1 MSVLPDVLKLKPLP
15 SVSSMS
21 IHTDILDPATIS
33 KSHAR
38 FVFERRGI
46 LDVNS
51 CVQVAAVCVAPG
63 AGTATQPYFPMK
75 TGVHALVKSAL
86 LRCGSVVIA
95 QTDEYARYFTMRNQ
109 FKTQEERMFRDFN
122 SQLIVDGCQPN
133 NEGSGTY
140 QPAGVEWVDLAANR
154 TTGKILPFMKITDD
168 ENTTPTGTIK
178 LSQLFPTLM
187 KNLQLPLYLMNERL
201 VLELTF
207 NEQGPTVATDSGVI
221 CLFPAGHTASS
232 AASIA
237 TTQVK
242 FLADYLTYDG
252 DDGRMEEVAKL
263 VMSPQGLTIPYD
275 DVATTTTTI
284 PASTVNPQRVTR
296 EVGMVGKQVKNITW
310 CDQKQ
315 QGGAAVISNQL
326 GVYNSRATWLPSSYN
341 LRVNDMRIFNRDVV
355 RESRQQDEL
364 ASVMG
369 GTINIANSEYSWDTS
384 VSKGV
389 AGDGSGAAGAYVNPR
404 WGVLTIEG
412 HGSSTSIIA
421 GEGAGGRFPRE
432 AMSHYNGVNLV
443 TDPNTQAGLMVG
455 QKPIIV
461 ERNIARVD
469 NTNGGAD
476 TEAFNTIFWTQYGRV
491 LNIHNGVV
499 SVAG

>member
-33 KSHAR
+33 KNHAR

-51 CVQVAAVCVAPG
+51 CVQVAAVCDVPG
-63 AGTATQPYFPMK
+63 AGSDTQPYFPMK

-86 LRCGSVVIA
+86 LRCGSVVLA

-109 FKTQEERMFRDFN
+109 FKTQEERVGRDFN
-122 SQLIVDGCQPN
+122 SQLIVDGCQPDN
-133 NEGSGTY
+133 QGTGKY
-140 QPAGVEWVDLAANR
+140 QPVGCEWSIANAA
-154 TTGKILPFMKITDD
+154 TGGTLPFQKITGD

-187 KNLQLPLYLMNERL
+187 KNLQLPLYLMNERV

-207 NEQGPTVATDSGVI
+207 NNQGAAVGDEGLVGI
-221 CLFPAGHTASS
+221 FPQGH
-232 AASIA
+232 AASYAISVA

-275 DVATTTTTI
+275 DVAVTTTTV
-284 PASTVNPQRVTR
+284 PASAVNPQRITR

-315 QGGAAVISNQL
+315 QNNTPVKSTQL
-326 GVYNSRATWLPSSYN
+326 GIYVSRASWLPSSYN
-341 LRVNDMRIFNRDVV
+341 LRVNDMRVFNRDVE

-364 ASVMG
+364 AAVMG
-369 GTINIANSEYSWDTS
+369 VPINVANSEYSWDTA

-389 AGDGSGAAGAYVNPR
+389 AGDGSSAAGAYVNPR
-404 WGVLTIEG
+404 WSANTVNGYD
-412 HGSSTSIIA
+412 GSTGITA
-421 GEGAGGRFPRE
+421 GDGAGGRYVRE
-432 AMSHYNGVNLV
+432 GMSHYNGVSLI
-443 TDPNTQAGLMVG
+443 TDPNLQTGTMVG
-455 QKPIIV
+455 QKPIQI

-469 NTNGGAD
+469 NGNGGTD

-491 LNIHNGVV
+491 MNIHNGVV

>member
-33 KSHAR
+33 KTHAR

-51 CVQVAAVCVAPG
+51 CVQVAAVSEAVPASL
-63 AGTATQPYFPMK
+63 AAAAYFPMK

-86 LRCGSVVIA
+86 LRCGSVVLA

-109 FKTQEERMFRDFN
+109 FKTQEERVGRDFN
-122 SQLIVDGCQPN
+122 SQLIVDGCQPDN
-133 NEGSGTY
+133 QGTGKY
-140 QPAGVEWVDLAANR
+140 QPVGCEWSIGAPQ
-154 TTGKILPFMKITDD
+154 TGGTLPFQKITAD
-168 ENTTPTGTIK
+168 ETTTPTGTIK

-187 KNLQLPLYLMNERL
+187 KNLQLPLYLMNERV

-207 NEQGPTVATDSGVI
+207 NEQPNTGPDTQGTIG
-221 CLFPAGHTASS
+221 LFPAGH
-232 AASIA
+232 AASYGLSVA

-275 DVATTTTTI
+275 DVAVTTTTV
-284 PASTVNPQRVTR
+284 PASTVNPQRITR

-315 QGGAAVISNQL
+315 QGGKVVKSNQL
-326 GVYNSRATWLPSSYN
+326 GDYVSRASWLPSSYN
-341 LRVNDMRIFNRDVV
+341 LRVNDMRIFNRDVE

-364 ASVMG
+364 AAVMG
-369 GTINIANSEYSWDTS
+369 VPINVANSEYSWDTA

-389 AGDGSGAAGAYVNPR
+389 AGDGSSAAGAYVNPR
-404 WGVLTIEG
+404 WSANTVNGFAGDTGIAVGDGAEG
-412 HGSSTSIIA
+412 QYVR
-421 GEGAGGRFPRE
+421 EG
-432 AMSHYNGVNLV
+432 MSHYNGVSLI
-443 TDPNTQAGLMVG
+443 TDPNLQTGTMVG
-455 QKPIIV
+455 QKPIQI

-469 NTNGGAD
+469 NGNGGTD

-491 LNIHNGVV
+491 MNIHNGVV